1 VASRTRHPE
10 RSVLLE
16 LGIASALVNQLFVR
30 ELERRGLRRVHVGV
44 LRLIHIHGP
53 ITPTA
58 LELESGQAG
67 STLRDWLRGLLDAG
81 FVVRLPNEADGRSHF
96 LDTTP
101 AGDEFMLATIP
112 ATRAL
117 EAALERELGGSLEEY
132 RGPLERLLR
141 AAQAALVAQEPDVK
155 RGLSTAGPR

>member
-1 VASRTRHPE
+1 MRQKTRHGE

-16 LGIASALVNQLFVR
+16 LTVAGALVNQLFVR
-30 ELERRGLRRVHVGV
+30 ELQRRGLRTVHVGL

-58 LELESGQAG
+58 LEHLSGQAG

-96 LDTTP
+96 LDTTEV
-101 AGDEFMLATIP
+101 GDEFMLATIP
-112 ATRAL
+112 ATQAV
-117 EAALERELGGSLEEY
+117 EAALERELDGSLEDY
-132 RGPLERLLR
+132 REPHERLLR
-141 AAQAALVAQEPDVK
+141 AAQGALAAQEAEVK
-155 RGLSTAGPR
+155 RELRAASPR